1 MMINKTHSYQ
11 MKCRLDIFQLSIIM
25 RNLTV
30 RTTDSLV
37 LTAPVQEDKLSAL
50 MNRTQNKIINTVF
63 MTMKSQ
69 SECRCIH
76 W

>member
-1 MMINKTHSYQ
+1 MMKNKTHNCQ
-11 MKCRLDIFQLSIIM
+11 MKCRLDIFQLSTIM

-30 RTTDSLV
+30 KTTDSLE
-37 LTAPVQEDKLSAL
+37 LTALVQEDRLSAP
-50 MNRTQNKIINTVF
+50 MNRTQNKIINTDF
-63 MTMKSQ
+63 MTMKSR